1 MYSTAA
7 PHVHSHSLPLSRPP
21 AALLRNHMH
30 PHCDYVLSIDPTGCA
45 DRFPRRSCY
54 SLLAPCRCSL
64 CPMPTI
70 SVATHLLVSA
80 ALLSRRSLC
89 AFAHDTRRSLQTPLA
104 DPVARFCLYAYSF
117 SRPPLCLLTTTLSL
131 ILCSTHYPH
140 RNRMSSH
147 PHHVAALSL
156 QSRSTSRLDPA
167 VPP

>member
-1 MYSTAA
+1 MSLGSADRSAHTRCRPAA
-7 PHVHSHSLPLSRPP
+7 SLLQLVNVSHSCSACPFSLF
-21 AALLRNHMH
+21 AALSPSRRSAPQPH
-30 PHCDYVLSIDPTGCA
+30 PHCDYVLSIDPTRRA

-64 CPMPTI
+64 CPMLTI

-104 DPVARFCLYAYSF
+104 NPVARFCLYAYSF

-131 ILCSTHYPH
+131 ILCSTHYPP
-140 RNRMSSH
+140 S
-147 PHHVAALSL
+147 
-156 QSRSTSRLDPA
+156 
-167 VPP
+167 